1 MADFLET
8 WNTLSSDG
16 VIGSLIL
23 ILEPAGK
30 WASAAAKLI
39 GLVS

>member
-16 VIGSLIL
+16 VIGSLIA
-23 ILEPAGK
+23 ILEPAGA

>member
-1 MADFLET
+1 MEFLDT
-8 WNTLSSDG
+8 WNALSSEG
-16 VIGSLIL
+16 VIGSLID

>member
-1 MADFLET
+1 MEFLQT
-8 WNTLSSDG
+8 WDTLSSDG
-16 VIGSLIL
+16 VIGSLIA
-23 ILEPAGK
+23 ILEPAGA

>member
-1 MADFLET
+1 MAEFFET
-8 WNTLSSDG
+8 WTALSSEG
-16 VIGSLIL
+16 VIGSLIG
-23 ILEPAGK
+23 ILEPAGE

>member
-1 MADFLET
+1 MEFLKT
-8 WNTLSSDG
+8 WDTLSSDG
-16 VIGSLIL
+16 VIGSLIA
-23 ILEPAGK
+23 ILEPAGA

>member
-1 MADFLET
+1 MEEFLGS

-16 VIGSLIL
+16 IIGSLIG
-23 ILEPAGK
+23 ILEPAGA

>member
-1 MADFLET
+1 MEFLKT
-8 WNTLSSDG
+8 WDTLSSDG
-16 VIGSLIL
+16 VIGSLIA
-23 ILEPAGK
+23 ILEPAGE

>member
-1 MADFLET
+1 MDFLET
-8 WNTLSSDG
+8 WTLLSSDG
-16 VIGSLIL
+16 VIGSLIA
-23 ILEPAGK
+23 ILEPAGE

>member
-1 MADFLET
+1 MEFFEAWT
-8 WNTLSSDG
+8 VLSSEG
-16 VIGSLIL
+16 VIGSLIG
-23 ILEPAGK
+23 ILEPAGA